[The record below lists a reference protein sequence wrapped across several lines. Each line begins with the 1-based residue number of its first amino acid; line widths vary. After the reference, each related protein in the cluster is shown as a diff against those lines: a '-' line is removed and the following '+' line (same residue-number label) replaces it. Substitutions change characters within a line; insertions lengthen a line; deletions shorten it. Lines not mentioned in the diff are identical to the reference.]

1 MPKAFVQ
8 LLPRDKNAVVAAA
21 LSALAV
27 LVSIVAS
34 PGMAGAS
41 SSALGT
47 PNAATGAPVT
57 VGLISDGATG
67 SGGTFALVEQ
77 GEKMAVSWA
86 NQYRKGLGGHPIK
99 LLVCESQGT
108 PSGALE
114 CANQMVQAGVVAVV
128 LPFSGEGPTE
138 VPVLAKAGIPYIAVS
153 GESTQELTTPGA
165 FALSG
170 GYPAVLAAYAANAK
184 AKGYKKFAMIT
195 ENVPTAIQGA
205 TILGGQ
211 VFKKAGVGFKIIPVD
226 PGTADITPQLESAV
240 QYGANAIGVTGDITL
255 CTSFFQAYQTL
266 GLKIPK
272 YIIAT
277 CIDPSVTK
285 SSLSS
290 ELAGSVIATSSAN
303 GTKDAATYA
312 AMVKKYAPKV
322 NSNPSVSGNVASGA
336 TAIWAVVNALSTYR
350 GPVTA
355 ATVTAQM
362 KAAKNVTLPL
372 SGGVTF
378 TCNGQALPLLPSV
391 CSVATQVGTVKANGQ
406 AVNLKLVNPVALFK
420 S

>member
-1 MPKAFVQ
+1 
-8 LLPRDKNAVVAAA
+8 
-21 LSALAV
+21 
-27 LVSIVAS
+27 
-34 PGMAGAS
+34 
-41 SSALGT
+41 
-47 PNAATGAPVT
+47 
-57 VGLISDGATG
+57 
-67 SGGTFALVEQ
+67 
-77 GEKMAVSWA
+77 MAVSWA

-99 LLVCESQGT
+99 LLVCESHGT

-184 AKGYKKFAMIT
+184 AKGCKKVAIIT

-205 TILGGQ
+205 TKLFGWAGIQEG
-211 VFKKAGVGFKIIPVD
+211 GVGFKIIPVD

-303 GTKDAATYA
+303 GTKDA
-312 AMVKKYAPKV
+312 
-322 NSNPSVSGNVASGA
+322 G
-336 TAIWAVVNALSTYR
+336 
-350 GPVTA
+350 
-355 ATVTAQM
+355 
-362 KAAKNVTLPL
+362 
-372 SGGVTF
+372 TF
-378 TCNGQALPLLPSV
+378 CGD
-391 CSVATQVGTVKANGQ
+391 G
-406 AVNLKLVNPVALFK
+406 
-420 S
+420 